1 MGIDPSRL
9 GERAQRQILAKLQGK
24 EYKPQKYHNEKAS
37 RLMPNGK
44 VRFFDSQREAKQ
56 YDKLVLMLKT
66 NQIKGLRLQQTFTLQ
81 ESYVTE
87 NGDIVRGI
95 VYKADFVYWKNVG
108 GEWVQVVEDA
118 KGVQTEGYKIKKKL
132 MHDKF
137 GITIQEV

>member
-24 EYKPQKYHNEKAS
+24 EYKPPKYHNEKAP
-37 RLMPNGK
+37 RLMPNGT
-44 VRFFDSQREAKQ
+44 VRFFDSLREARR
-56 YDKLVLMLKT
+56 YDQLVLMLKT
-66 NQIKGLRLQQTFTLQ
+66 NQIKDLRLQQTFTLQ
-81 ESYVTE
+81 EGYITSDGEV
-87 NGDIVRGI
+87 VRGI
-95 VYKADFVYWKNVG
+95 VYKADFVYWMNFG
-108 GEWVQVVEDA
+108 GEWTRIVEDA